1 MIKILRGTLTV
12 HEAIN
17 GFYLYGKAPVPDD
30 DPMWA
35 MVGVLGDGMDD
46 GVDYSFPN
54 FNPNDEDEMY
64 AEAYGFELVNPRDP
78 ING

>member
-35 MVGVLGDGMDD
+35 MVGVLGDGSDD
-46 GVDYSFPN
+46 AGYTDPGHD
-54 FNPNDEDEMY
+54 PNDEEEMY
-64 AEAYGFELVNPRDP
+64 AEAYGFELVNPGDP